1 MFKQRKFSAAGGFL
15 LLVGTLSLLPS
26 VVPAQ
31 VLEEIIVT
39 AQRKAENVQDA
50 AVPIN
55 VATADDLNRAGV
67 ASTGTLNKIAPAL
80 FTTEIG
86 GANAVYFVRGAGNF
100 TANSYTDPVIAFNVD
115 GVYLGKASTTTA
127 SFLDIERIEV
137 LKGPQGTLY
146 GRNATAGAV
155 NVIPAKP
162 ELGETGG
169 YVRAGYGN
177 YEAWNLS
184 GAFNM
189 PLGEDFA
196 IRLAAATI
204 NNDGFNDD
212 GTFAKEDIAFRGQIF
227 GNLTEAIDVRLSVD
241 HSTAEGAGP
250 GGTFSGNY
258 AFVPGTA
265 AGGLN
270 IANYMFIPAPPD
282 LAAPHT
288 GFHSDAGQAFMT
300 SRVVI
305 PAFDFASPQVYPNMD
320 NEYFGI
326 TGEINVDL
334 GFGDLV
340 IIPAYRETDV
350 DNQYSNPGLQ
360 AVTTNEAHEQ
370 FSIEGRLS
378 TTTGPVDWI
387 LGAYY
392 FDESITGKASFNSH
406 TVQSVQTYNTN
417 ETESTALFARATWNL
432 QENFRL
438 VGGIR
443 WTDDKKQFDAIAE
456 TFLKICSRPPPPFG
470 PGCFG
475 GPVIPVGLS
484 VADVIARIPPAN
496 LPFGPPALGRGPVPF
511 GAAGGLLLILP
522 SPVDQSLAE
531 DEITFRVAIEYDV
544 TDSSLLYAS
553 FESGYRSGGFSLAF
567 GHETFEPEFMDA
579 YTLGSKNVFLDGRL
593 QLNAEFFYWEYED
606 QQASYFG
613 LDLRGNPSF
622 FTQNIGA
629 STIWGLDVDF
639 MFAVTES
646 TLLKGTVQHL
656 DNEMDKFRFAA
667 QNVGIP
673 PVSGCPFTP
682 GMERGV
688 AVWSIDCSGFQGR
701 NSPKFS
707 ANFGIE
713 HSFDLGDFN
722 VRATVDGRYRGKR
735 WIGYDFVPV
744 QRADD
749 IFSADAS
756 LTVSAPDDHWYVTG
770 YVRNFT
776 DEEVDIFTPIFPA
789 ISNLAATLY
798 EPPRTYG
805 VELGYNF

>member
-1 MFKQRKFSAAGGFL
+1 MFNQTHFSLTGRFL
-15 LLVGTLSLLPS
+15 LLVGTLTLLPS
-26 VVPAQ
+26 MAPAQ

-55 VATADDLNRAGV
+55 VATAEDLNRAGV
-67 ASTGTLNKIAPAL
+67 TGTGALNKVAPAL
-80 FTTEIG
+80 YTTEIG
-86 GANAVYFVRGAGNF
+86 GANAVSFVRGAGNF
-100 TANSYTDPVIAFNVD
+100 TANSYTDPVIAFNVY
-115 GVYLGKASTTTA
+115 GVYIAKATNTTA
-127 SFLDIERIEV
+127 SFLDLERIEV

-162 ELGETGG
+162 VLGETEG

-196 IRLAAATI
+196 VRLAASTI
-204 NNDGFNDD
+204 NNDGYNDD

-227 GNLTEAIDVRLSVD
+227 GNLSEAIDVRLSVD
-241 HSTAEGAGP
+241 HATAKGAGP
-250 GGTFSGNY
+250 GGSFAGNY
-258 AFVPGTA
+258 VFVPGTA

-270 IANYMFIPAPPD
+270 ISNYMFFPSPPD
-282 LAAPHT
+282 VGAPHT
-288 GFHSDAGQAFMT
+288 GSHSAAGQAFMT
-300 SRVVI
+300 SRVVT
-305 PAFDFASPQVYPNMD
+305 PAFDFASPQAYPDLD
-320 NEYFGI
+320 NAFFGI

-340 IIPAYRETDV
+340 IIAAYRESEIDKLFT
-350 DNQYSNPGLQ
+350 NPGFQ
-360 AVTTNEAHEQ
+360 AATTREDHEQ

-392 FDESITGKASFNSH
+392 FDESITGNASFNSH
-406 TVQSVQTYNTN
+406 TVQSVQTYRTN
-417 ETESTALFARATWNL
+417 ETESTALFARATFNV

-443 WTDDKKQFDAIAE
+443 WTDDKKRFDAIAE
-456 TFLKICSRPPPPFG
+456 TFIKICTRPPPPFG

-475 GPVIPVGLS
+475 GPDIPAGLS
-484 VADVIARIPPAN
+484 VADVIAQLPPAA

-522 SPVDQSLAE
+522 TPVDQSLAD

-544 TDSSLLYAS
+544 TDSNLLYAS

-567 GHETFEPEFMDA
+567 GHETFEPEFLDA
-579 YTLGSKNVFLDGRL
+579 YTLGSKNLFMDGRL
-593 QLNAEFFYWEYED
+593 QLNAELFYWEYED

-622 FTQNIGA
+622 FTQNIGV

-639 MFAVTES
+639 VFAVTDRA
-646 TLLKGTVQHL
+646 LLKGTLQYL
-656 DNEMDKFRFAA
+656 DNEMDSFRFAA

-673 PVSGCPFTP
+673 PVSGCSFAP
-682 GMERGV
+682 GMQSG
-688 AVWSIDCSGFQGR
+688 APVWLIDCSGFEGR
-701 NSPKFS
+701 NSPEFS
-707 ANFGIE
+707 ANVGME
-713 HSFDLGDFN
+713 HSFDVGRFN
-722 VRATVDGRYRGKR
+722 VLVTVDGRYRGKR
-735 WIGYDFVPV
+735 WIGFDYLPV
-744 QRADD
+744 QRADSS
-749 IFSADAS
+749 FSVDAS
-756 LTVSAPDDHWYVTG
+756 LTMSAPDDNWYVTG
-770 YVRNFT
+770 FVRNFT
-776 DEEVDIFTPIFPA
+776 DEDVDVFTPVFPA
-789 ISNLAATLY
+789 ISNLASTIY

-805 VELGYNF
+805 VELGFNF